1 MAGPFN
7 KGNYMTRVREGS
19 TKRQQRGRR
28 RKNLNVPAET
38 ILGITGVI
46 DGFLLGVAAIVA
58 QLAMN
63 LLPMIVMLIVV
74 AFIVTAVGILLT
86 VVAGP
91 R

>member
-1 MAGPFN
+1 
-7 KGNYMTRVREGS
+7 MTRVREGS

>member
-1 MAGPFN
+1 
-7 KGNYMTRVREGS
+7 MTRMRKS
-19 TKRQQRGRR
+19 LTQRQHRGKQ
-28 RKNLNVPAET
+28 RKNLNIPAET

-58 QLAMN
+58 QIAMN
-63 LLPMIVMLIVV
+63 LLPIIVMLIVV

-86 VVAGP
+86 IAAP